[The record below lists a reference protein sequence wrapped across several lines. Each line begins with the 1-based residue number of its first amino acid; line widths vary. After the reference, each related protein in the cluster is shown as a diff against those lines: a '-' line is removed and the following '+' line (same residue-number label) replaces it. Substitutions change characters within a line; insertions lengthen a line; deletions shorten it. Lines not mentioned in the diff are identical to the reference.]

1 MNSTGRKPKVII
13 ICGPT
18 GIGKTSV
25 AIKIAEAINGEI
37 ISADSMQIY
46 RHMDIGTAKPAPAEL
61 AMARH
66 HMIDIVNPDEHFDA
80 ALFSG
85 IAHDKVLKLDKE
97 RIIPI
102 VAGGTGL
109 YIKALIHGLFS
120 ADPADPDTRI
130 RLRGEADAHGT
141 GFLYKR
147 LAESDPV
154 AAGRIHP
161 NDTYR
166 IIRAL
171 ELTEA
176 TGKTISKLQGKHRFA
191 DKRYKVL
198 KIGLQM
204 EREALYD
211 RINQRVDVMIEKG
224 LVNEVRGLLERG
236 YSQDLKSMQSIGYR
250 HMVDFIKGRVLL
262 DETIRTLKRD
272 TRRYAK
278 RQMTWFNADPEI
290 VWTKPDHAEDIML
303 HVKDF
308 YHESTKTR
316 KEISL

>member
-1 MNSTGRKPKVII
+1 MNSTVRKPKVII

-25 AIKIAEAINGEI
+25 AIRIAEAVSGEI

-46 RHMDIGTAKPAPAEL
+46 RHMDIGTAKPTQTEL
-61 AMARH
+61 ARAHH

-85 IAHDKVLKLDKE
+85 IAYDKVLNLDE
-97 RIIPI
+97 RCIVPI

-109 YIKALIHGLFS
+109 YIKALIYGLFS
-120 ADPADPDTRI
+120 ADPADPNI
-130 RLRGEADAHGT
+130 RMRLKEEADAHGA

-147 LAESDPV
+147 LAESDPN
-154 AAGRIHP
+154 AAEKIHP

-171 ELTEA
+171 EMVEA
-176 TGKTISKLQGKHRFA
+176 TGKTISKHHGEHKFA

-204 EREALYD
+204 EREALYN

-224 LVNEVRGLLERG
+224 LVDEARGLLERG

-250 HMVDFIKGRVLL
+250 HMVDFIKGRVSL

-290 VWTKPDHAEDIML
+290 VRTKPEETEDIML
-303 HVKDF
+303 RVKDF
-308 YHESTKTR
+308 
-316 KEISL
+316 LQL

>member
-1 MNSTGRKPKVII
+1 MSNAEEKPKIVI

-25 AIKIAEAINGEI
+25 AIDIAGTVNGEI
-37 ISADSMQIY
+37 ISADSMQIF
-46 RHMDIGTAKPAPAEL
+46 RHMDIGTAKPSPVEL
-61 AMARH
+61 AKARH

-80 ALFSG
+80 ALFSE
-85 IAHDKVLKLDKE
+85 IAHNKVLKLDK
-97 RIIPI
+97 RSIVPI

-109 YIKALIHGLFS
+109 YIKALIHGLFG
-120 ADPADPDTRI
+120 ADPYDPDIRI
-130 RLRGEADAHGT
+130 RLKREADAHGAD
-141 GFLYKR
+141 FLYKR
-147 LAESDPV
+147 LAKSDPV

-171 ELTEA
+171 ELVEA
-176 TGKTISKLQGKHRFA
+176 TGKTISKHHGEHGFA
-191 DKRYKVL
+191 DKRYTVL

-224 LVNEVRGLLERG
+224 LVDEVRGLLERG

-250 HMVDFIKGRVLL
+250 HMIDFIKGCGLL

-290 VWTKPDHAEDIML
+290 VWTKPDHAEDIL
-303 HVKDF
+303 L
-308 YHESTKTR
+308 R
-316 KEISL
+316 IKEFLQL

>member
-1 MNSTGRKPKVII
+1 MNSTGRKPKVVI

-25 AIKIAEAINGEI
+25 AIKIAEAVNGEI
-37 ISADSMQIY
+37 ISADSMQIF

-61 AMARH
+61 TRARH

-85 IAHDKVLKLDKE
+85 IAHNKVLKLDKR
-97 RIIPI
+97 RIVSI

-109 YIKALIHGLFS
+109 YIKALIHGLFG
-120 ADPADPDTRI
+120 ADPSDYNI
-130 RLRGEADAHGT
+130 RMRLKGEADAHGS

-147 LAESDPV
+147 LAKRDPV
-154 AAGRIHP
+154 AAGKIHP

-171 ELTEA
+171 ELAES
-176 TGKTISKLQGKHRFA
+176 TGKTISNHHGEHRFA

-204 EREALYD
+204 ERKALYD
-211 RINQRVDVMIEKG
+211 RINQRVDVMIEQG
-224 LVNEVRGLLERG
+224 LVDEVSGLLERG
-236 YSQDLKSMQSIGYR
+236 YSENLKSMQSIGYR
-250 HMVDFIKGRVLL
+250 HMVDFIKGRVSL

-290 VWTKPDHAEDIML
+290 VWTEPDHTEDIML
-303 HVKDF
+303 RVKNF
-308 YHESTKTR
+308 
-316 KEISL
+316 LQL